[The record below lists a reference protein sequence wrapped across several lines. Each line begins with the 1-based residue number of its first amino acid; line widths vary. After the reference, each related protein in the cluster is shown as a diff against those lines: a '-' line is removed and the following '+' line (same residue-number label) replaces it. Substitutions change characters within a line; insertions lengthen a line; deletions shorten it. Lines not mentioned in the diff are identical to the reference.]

1 MSQEALEHIA
11 PKAKVV
17 TLADGVAISL
27 EAIRMRQVGPLA
39 RAVDVIWPSLML
51 ATTDAQG
58 QPRQPQLA
66 DMVSLLAANT
76 EELIDAVA
84 VCSGLPSAQL
94 QGMHPDD
101 FALLA
106 LGCLEVNADFFARA
120 ASSLKAAA
128 PQIAPSMLAKMQ
140 AMSPSQGPS
149 SASPS
154 PASGEPIKAQVRGQD
169 QAQPVQA
176 NTPSPSTD

>member
-106 LGCLEVNADFFARA
+106 LGCFFARA
-120 ASSLKAAA
+120 ASRLKAAA